1 MGLRPIRGKPVNLSS
16 ANWKVRRPKANRIDD
31 LDLSAT
37 FQKDERD
44 KSMIK
49 YDRFELANGLRV
61 LVHEDASTPMV
72 VVDVLYDVGARDEDP
87 KKTGFAH
94 LFEHLM
100 FGGSVNIEDFETPLQ
115 LAGGENNAYTTND
128 FTNYYIQLP
137 AENIETAF
145 WLESDRM
152 LSLAFSEKSLEVQR
166 KVVMEEFKE
175 HYINKPYGDVW
186 FKMRELVYKQHPYR
200 WMTIGSTLSHIEEAR
215 LADVRTFFFKYY
227 RPVNA
232 ILVVAGKTT
241 TAQVKELAEKWFGDI
256 PAGEKYHR
264 NLPQEPKQQEARKMI
279 VKAAVP
285 IDALYKAYPMAAR
298 TEPGYYVADLL
309 TEVLGGGTSS
319 RLHQSLI
326 KEKKLFSQI
335 DCYHTGSNDPGLVV
349 IEGKLIKGVTLEAAD
364 AAVEEE
370 LEKLMAAPITEKE
383 LTKIKNKTE
392 SAIVFED
399 MSVMNR
405 ANSLAIYELLGDVN
419 MMNTELEK
427 YHAVTAEEI
436 LAASREIFD
445 IRNSNT
451 MYYRSE
457 K

>member
-1 MGLRPIRGKPVNLSS
+1 
-16 ANWKVRRPKANRIDD
+16 
-31 LDLSAT
+31 
-37 FQKDERD
+37 
-44 KSMIK
+44 MIK
-49 YDRFELANGLRV
+49 YHRFQLANGLRV

-72 VVDVLYDVGARDEDP
+72 VVNVLYDVGARDEDP
-87 KKTGFAH
+87 KRTGFAH

-186 FKMRELVYKQHPYR
+186 FKLRELVYKQHPYR
-200 WMTIGSTLSHIEEAR
+200 WMTIGSELGHIEQAQ
-215 LADVRTFFFKYY
+215 LTDVRNFFFKYY

-241 TAQVKELAEKWFGDI
+241 EAQVRELAEKWFGDI
-256 PAGEKYHR
+256 PAGEKYVR
-264 NLPQEPKQQEARKMI
+264 NLPQEAAQHEARKMTI
-279 VKAAVP
+279 KAAVP
-285 IDALYKAYPMAAR
+285 LDALYKAYPMAAR
-298 TEPGYYVADLL
+298 TEQGYYVADLL
-309 TEVLGGGTSS
+309 TEILGGGTSS

-335 DCYHTGSNDPGLVV
+335 DCYHTGSVDPGLVV
-349 IEGKLIKGVTLEAAD
+349 IEGKLIQGVSMETAD
-364 AAVEEE
+364 AAIEEE
-370 LEKLMAAPITEKE
+370 LAKLMAAPISEKE
-383 LTKIKNKTE
+383 LDKVKNKTE

-405 ANSLAIYELLGDVN
+405 ANSLAIYELLGDAE
-419 MMNTELEK
+419 MMNTELGK
-427 YHAVTAEEI
+427 YRAVTIREMLET
-436 LAASREIFD
+436 SRRIFD
-445 IRNSNT
+445 PKNSNT
-451 MYYRSE
+451 LYYYSDTSTNSD
-457 K
+457 KN